1 MHRTPAGNAWE
12 YGMAR
17 LVEAFPS
24 PLGALIKLKKD
35 KYFSKI
41 YEADAQ
47 SSVSEWAGGFGRN
60 RTTPRNFA

>member
-1 MHRTPAGNAWE
+1 
-12 YGMAR
+12 MAR